1 MRIMPEAVRVVV
13 RPNGD
18 GKRFSSP
25 LNLHP
30 FAAKASLVLALTLTL
45 AACKE
50 EKAAEPIIR
59 PVKAMVVQEQSPERN
74 RTFSGSIRARV
85 ESPLGFR
92 VTGKITERLV
102 DVGDA
107 VKVGQVI
114 ARLDETDFKLSENS
128 ARAAVLSARTRLDV
142 ARDSL
147 QRAQTLLP
155 KGFIPK
161 ATVDQRQLETDAAKS
176 ALEAAEAQAKQA
188 ENATRYAV
196 LASDKAGMV
205 TAVRAEP
212 GQVIASGSP
221 VVTLAEA
228 GEIELALSVPEQDV
242 AQLKI
247 GQPAALRLWADA
259 EIRADGRI
267 REIAGQADAASRTY
281 SVRVAVLNPPP
292 ALRLGMTATAS
303 LSLGSET
310 PHVAVPV
317 SALTQVE
324 GRDAVF
330 VADRASETV
339 TPRFV
344 ETAGIG
350 PETVKLRSGLKAGDV
365 VVTGGVQFL
374 NSGLKVRLPRDVMQ
388 TAAASPQSSPAQ

>member
-1 MRIMPEAVRVVV
+1 MP
-13 RPNGD
+13 
-18 GKRFSSP
+18 
-25 LNLHP
+25 
-30 FAAKASLVLALTLTL
+30 
-45 AACKE
+45 
-50 EKAAEPIIR
+50 EPIIR
-59 PVKAMVVQEQSPERN
+59 PVKAVVVQEQSPERN

-102 DVGDA
+102 DVGDV

-142 ARDSL
+142 ARDAL

-176 ALEAAEAQAKQA
+176 SLEAAEAQARQA

-196 LASDKAGMV
+196 LTSDKAGTV

-242 AQLKI
+242 TQLKI

-259 EIRADGRI
+259 EIRAEGRI

-292 ALRLGMTATAS
+292 ALRLGMTATAN
-303 LSLGSET
+303 LSLGTET
-310 PHVAVPV
+310 PHVTIPV
-317 SALTQVE
+317 TALTQVE

-330 VADRASETV
+330 IADRATETV
-339 TPRFV
+339 APRFV

-350 PETVKLRSGLKAGDV
+350 PDAVKLRSGLKAGDV

-374 NSGLKVRLPRDVMQ
+374 NPGLKVRLPKDVMQ
-388 TAAASPQSSPAQ
+388 TAAASPQPSPAQ